1 MSEEERSG
9 HGRFQ
14 VSDRRFWVK
23 DESAVESARIP
34 ETRYPSF
41 IEELKGRTELAEKR
55 LEERLEELDK
65 EHEAF
70 RSRMAREVERRVER
84 EKVAFIKPFL
94 EVLDNFE
101 RALESVQRQ
110 QPSDSLE
117 AGVRLNLQLLR
128 SKLQAAGIRPLELQG
143 KPFDPHLAE
152 ASGMIAVDDPSLD
165 QTVVEVL
172 QEGYCLGEQLLRP
185 ARVRVGNY
193 VSE

>member
-1 MSEEERSG
+1 MSEEQRSG
-9 HGRFQ
+9 PSRFQ

-23 DESAVESARIP
+23 DESAVESARVP

-41 IEELKGRTELAEKR
+41 IEELKERTELAEKR

-70 RSRMAREVERRVER
+70 RARMAREVERRVER

-101 RALESVQRQ
+101 RAVESVQQ
-110 QPSDSLE
+110 EQSEDSLAE
-117 AGVRLNLQLLR
+117 GVRLNLQLLR
-128 SKLQAAGIRPLELQG
+128 SKLKAAGIRPLELQG
-143 KPFDPHLAE
+143 KPFDPHVAE
-152 ASGMIAVDDPSLD
+152 ASGTVAVEDPSLD

-172 QEGYCLGEQLLRP
+172 QEGYSLGDQLLRP
-185 ARVRVGNY
+185 ARVRVGSY
-193 VSE
+193 IPE